1 MQIVGKK
8 NEGDIPENR
17 LVSKWRWHQLIKYT
31 NTITNTNTNTNT
43 NRGQERLRHCG
54 EPGGVEVA
62 PESAVDGEERGASR
76 NPDAEQEGAQC
87 EDKYA
92 LSSTGRSSAGRN

>member
-31 NTITNTNTNTNT
+31 NTNTNTNTNS
-43 NRGQERLRHCG
+43 GQERVTHFR

-62 PESAVDGEERGASR
+62 EESAVDGEERGASR
-76 NPDAEQEGAQC
+76 NPDPEQEGAPC
-87 EDKYA
+87 EDK
-92 LSSTGRSSAGRN
+92 